1 MILAICVIL
10 IILLLSANLLL
21 YCFNNLYL
29 ECSSLDEYF
38 TNMEDRISKQ
48 VLDKNYKTTTE
59 ETIKKKEISSQEKI
73 MTFVNKL
80 FSSSVTDELKEK
92 KKIHIFEEEMEGLTI
107 NIQEKNKKY
116 NPLITW
122 QTNTDGYKNL

>member
-1 MILAICVIL
+1 MIL

-21 YCFNNLYL
+21 YCFNNLYR

-80 FSSSVTDELKEK
+80 F
-92 KKIHIFEEEMEGLTI
+92 
-107 NIQEKNKKY
+107 
-116 NPLITW
+116 
-122 QTNTDGYKNL
+122 